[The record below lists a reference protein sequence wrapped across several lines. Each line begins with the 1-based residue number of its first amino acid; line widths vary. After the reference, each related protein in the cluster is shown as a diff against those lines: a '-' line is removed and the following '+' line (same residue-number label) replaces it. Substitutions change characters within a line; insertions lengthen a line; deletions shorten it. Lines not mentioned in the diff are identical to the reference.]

1 MSIFATL
8 AQKEPT
14 IKSMEFIT
22 KRSMCDSNRG
32 FTPQTLTLTPIQS
45 HWNHTCRQWAETKWR
60 YLISLFYASIKALC
74 VAVNIALDI
83 ISSTAARVNCTQSTT
98 LKKRLI
104 SNGIEFAFWNSWHV
118 QTVSSILLAASG
130 VALQFFIPFQYPFSR
145 LDR

>member
-98 LKKRLI
+98 LKKRHIEWDRICVLKFLAR
-104 SNGIEFAFWNSWHV
+104 SNCFVDSACSERGGITIFY
-118 QTVSSILLAASG
+118 TVPVSI
-130 VALQFFIPFQYPFSR
+130 
-145 LDR
+145 